1 MVKYIYLFIFLLNLV
16 LSNHGANAQK
26 PDSLLRE
33 LNNYKKEDTIKLNL
47 LNSISKA
54 YQYTNIPKGLQIADT
69 AIKLAQKLN
78 EQSGLAMAY
87 KVKGENYY
95 RQNSYS
101 LASELFKQALTIFEL
116 LGNKKGMADCL
127 NDMGNIELKS
137 NDKKALEFY
146 KMAMLLNEQ
155 IGNKKAKAIYFAN
168 SGTYYKGI
176 SNFSKA
182 LEDYSAALK
191 IYEKLNEKRALMAIY
206 SNIGNINLLMSD
218 YPTALSYCQKALMIS
233 EQLADSNGMIN
244 PLSTIGNMYIRLTD
258 NEKALEYFKKALVV
272 ARQIGVRDTSHI
284 LNSIGTAYQNMAK
297 YDEAIKYYLI
307 SVKAFEQSGNNAGL
321 LRLLNNLG
329 YLYYSISD
337 YHAAMNCYNKALL
350 AGKRP
355 ETNKNEISV
364 VQLSIAELYRDVPD
378 SILIQMGIDP
388 KERYNK
394 CLEYFNMGKQGAI
407 EVGSLIN
414 QRYAWEG
421 LSIMYEKQKDF
432 PNALNSYKKYIVLRD
447 KIINNEKEKKISRLT
462 LQYEFDRKSDSIQI
476 AKLKTDERL
485 RKQELL
491 AKQQQQQLELNKKIL
506 DFNIKEKDLQKLAYL
521 KTQAD
526 LQNEQLLKQQKEKQL
541 TISEKEKLLQSAQVI
556 TLSQENDLNKLKR
569 RQQWFYSLGMLIL
582 LGLGASYFFY
592 LNRLKQDKLKM
603 ELAKEKADQEI
614 KETEFQRNLADISLT
629 ALRSQMNP
637 HFIFN
642 CLNSIKLYTTQNDT
656 QAASEYLTKFSRL
669 IRLVMENS
677 RNDRISLSDELE
689 ALRLYIEMEAMRFKE
704 KLSYTILVDK
714 DVEMDYIE
722 IPPLLLQPYVENAIW
737 HGLMHKEEGGRID
750 ITASM
755 KKNESILEINIAD
768 NGVGRTKAEELQSK
782 SATRHKSY
790 GMKVTSER
798 IALINQIYKTGAN
811 VAIHDIINDSGV
823 VAGTH
828 VIIQIAV

>member
-1 MVKYIYLFIFLLNLV
+1 MVKYKYLFIFLLNLV

-26 PDSLLRE
+26 PDSLLRVFD
-33 LNNYKKEDTIKLNL
+33 NYKKDDTIKLNL
-47 LNSISKA
+47 LIRMSEA
-54 YQYTNIPKGLQIADT
+54 YQYTNIPRGLQMADT
-69 AIKLAQKLN
+69 AIKLAQKLHD
-78 EQSGLAMAY
+78 QPGLAMAY

-101 LASELFKQALTIFEL
+101 LAADMFKQSLNIFEG
-116 LGNKKGMADCL
+116 LGDKKGMAGCL
-127 NDMGNIELKS
+127 NDIGNIYLKS
-137 NDKKALEFY
+137 KDIKALEY
-146 KMAMLLNEQ
+146 YNKAMILNEQ
-155 IGNKKAKAIYFAN
+155 IGNKKAKAIYLTN
-168 SGTYYKGI
+168 SGTFYKDI
-176 SNFSKA
+176 SNFPKA
-182 LEDYSAALK
+182 LELYSEALK
-191 IYEKLNEKRALMAIY
+191 IYEKLNEKRGMKTIY
-206 SNIGNINLLMSD
+206 SNMGNINLLLSD
-218 YPTALSYCQKALMIS
+218 YPTALLYSQKALMIS

-244 PLSTIGNMYIRLTD
+244 PLSTIGNMYITLAD

-272 ARQIGVRDTSHI
+272 ARQIGVSDTSHI
-284 LNSIGTAYQNMAK
+284 LNSMGTAYHNMAK
-297 YDEAIKYYLI
+297 YEEAIKYYLI
-307 SVKAFEQSGNNAGL
+307 SAKAFEQSGKNAGL

-329 YLYYSISD
+329 YLYYTISD
-337 YHAAMNCYNKALL
+337 YHAAMNYYNKALL

-355 ETNKNEISV
+355 GTSKNEILV
-364 VQLSIAELYRDVPD
+364 VHLSIGELYRDVPD

-394 CLEYFNMGKQGAI
+394 SLEYFNMGKQLAL

-421 LSIMYEKQKDF
+421 LSIMYEKQEDF

-447 KIINNEKEKKISRLT
+447 KIINNEKEKKMSRLT
-462 LQYEFDRKSDSIQI
+462 LQYEFDRKSDSIEIQR
-476 AKLKTDERL
+476 LRSDEKL

-491 AKQQQQQLELNKKIL
+491 ARQQQQLLELNKKEL
-506 DFNIKEKDLQKLAYL
+506 EFNIKEKDLQKLAYL

-569 RQQWFYSLGMLIL
+569 RQQWLYSIGMLL
-582 LGLGASYFFY
+582 LLSLGASYFFY
-592 LNRLKQDKLKM
+592 LNRLKQRKLKM
-603 ELAKEKADQEI
+603 ELAKEKADQEK

-677 RNDRISLSDELE
+677 RNDRISLAAELE

-704 KLSYTILVDK
+704 KLSYSISVDK

-750 ITASM
+750 ITAAM
-755 KKNESILEINIAD
+755 KKNEAILEIHITD

-782 SATRHKSY
+782 TATRHKSY
-790 GMKVTSER
+790 GMRVTSER
-798 IALINQIYKTGAN
+798 IALINQIYKTGAS
-811 VAIHDIINDSGV
+811 VAIHDIINDRGK

-828 VIIQIAV
+828 VIIQIPV